1 MLLPESHSSDYSV
14 ALPSLAKLTLC
25 AAAIQ
30 AACFSFPALAADN
43 PVVEKTAY
51 SDIISP
57 DPSNPSNWVV
67 NRGTDDPAKGPAS
80 ISWRHGAATSTL
92 TISASS
98 GQTVK
103 ILGGEPLAAVLYY
116 RANGANFTNKKTGE
130 LFQATKRNGFGFL
143 AREGK
148 MGSFINNGTIE
159 GGFTGVRFDQTA
171 ITTIVNNGTII
182 GSIKGGNADRTW
194 RSAGMEIMAQNIG
207 SLENSGRIQG
217 NTGLYLEDVWMKEI
231 VNKSGG
237 VIAGTG
243 ALSYDK
249 VWNNKPG
256 AANASPGAGISFG
269 YNKVETIRLES
280 GSKTTSQNAAGLFV
294 GTQGNLSTL
303 ELQQDAELSG
313 NWGVEVYQGKITT
326 AKIDG
331 LLKSTGGSAFYNHG
345 TVQDLKITDNA
356 TIESTVGI
364 SNTGKFSTIDIANA
378 ATLNVDSAV
387 VANSG
392 VIGTAD
398 DQVALHIGADATQAK
413 EALNNTGAITGAVA
427 VENGGTLTNTAT
439 GIISGPII
447 AGSGTNTGASNL
459 LAVDNRG
466 KVNTSGQA
474 ADIHIENGGQVK
486 VLNWGVGV
494 TGNRVGDGQGIKVS
508 GDNLNAR
515 SINVEK
521 VQISSITG
529 YQSGDIDFNNAVQNA
544 SGQAL
549 SGVTGKPTQ
558 DVEFDETLKQ
568 QYGLDGYYDQ
578 GSGYFTLW
586 VNAVKGVGAQLAET
600 LANRLNRRA
609 MFVEAATADVS
620 QTGYTH
626 RMQDNQEWLTFVK
639 PYTSYDKFDLS
650 AGGTVKGHTT
660 GILLGISNMYRNEHL
675 FTLYLGYETTDDSA
689 DSLDFDMNTVY
700 GGAKFARVF
709 CTAGNAA
716 YYGKAEAMLAH
727 TSTDVTRSI
736 GGQQFT
742 GSADTFSYGGAVH
755 IGMNYSL
762 GKSSVFTPEIGVG
775 YTGGRMG
782 DFDINGNIAAVSYE
796 HYDSHTSNIG
806 YGDLSL
812 KWFQKWGTIVNTLLG
827 GGTRVNFNRDM
838 DVSSN
843 ISGVQGSSTVK
854 LPRSYQWVNASLIL
868 DVNSNLDLS
877 FGYVDILD
885 TNGSSHNMTA
895 KLTYTF

>member
-427 VENGGTLTNTAT
+427 VENGG
-439 GIISGPII
+439 
-447 AGSGTNTGASNL
+447 
-459 LAVDNRG
+459 
-466 KVNTSGQA
+466 
-474 ADIHIENGGQVK
+474 QVK

-877 FGYVDILD
+877 FGYVGILD

>member
-1 MLLPESHSSDYSV
+1 M
-14 ALPSLAKLTLC
+14 
-25 AAAIQ
+25 
-30 AACFSFPALAADN
+30 
-43 PVVEKTAY
+43 
-51 SDIISP
+51 
-57 DPSNPSNWVV
+57 
-67 NRGTDDPAKGPAS
+67 
-80 ISWRHGAATSTL
+80 
-92 TISASS
+92 
-98 GQTVK
+98 
-103 ILGGEPLAAVLYY
+103 
-116 RANGANFTNKKTGE
+116 
-130 LFQATKRNGFGFL
+130 
-143 AREGK
+143 
-148 MGSFINNGTIE
+148 
-159 GGFTGVRFDQTA
+159 
-171 ITTIVNNGTII
+171 
-182 GSIKGGNADRTW
+182 
-194 RSAGMEIMAQNIG
+194 
-207 SLENSGRIQG
+207 
-217 NTGLYLEDVWMKEI
+217 
-231 VNKSGG
+231 
-237 VIAGTG
+237 
-243 ALSYDK
+243 
-249 VWNNKPG
+249 
-256 AANASPGAGISFG
+256 
-269 YNKVETIRLES
+269 
-280 GSKTTSQNAAGLFV
+280 
-294 GTQGNLSTL
+294 
-303 ELQQDAELSG
+303 
-313 NWGVEVYQGKITT
+313 
-326 AKIDG
+326 
-331 LLKSTGGSAFYNHG
+331 
-345 TVQDLKITDNA
+345 
-356 TIESTVGI
+356 
-364 SNTGKFSTIDIANA
+364 
-378 ATLNVDSAV
+378 
-387 VANSG
+387 
-392 VIGTAD
+392 
-398 DQVALHIGADATQAK
+398 ALHIGADATQAK

-515 SINVEK
+515 SISVEK

-549 SGVTGKPTQ
+549 LGVTGKPTQ

-600 LANRLNRRA
+600 LANRLHRRA

-762 GKSSVFTPEIGVG
+762 GKSSVFTPEFGVG
-775 YTGGRMG
+775 YSGGRMG

-812 KWFQKWGTIVNTLLG
+812 KWFQKWGTTVNTLLG

-877 FGYVDILD
+877 FGYVGILD

>member
-92 TISASS
+92 TIGASS
-98 GQTVK
+98 DQTVK

-256 AANASPGAGISFG
+256 AANASPGSGISFG

-427 VENGGTLTNTAT
+427 VENGG
-439 GIISGPII
+439 
-447 AGSGTNTGASNL
+447 
-459 LAVDNRG
+459 
-466 KVNTSGQA
+466 
-474 ADIHIENGGQVK
+474 QVK

-508 GDNLNAR
+508 GENLNAR
-515 SINVEK
+515 SISVEK

-549 SGVTGKPTQ
+549 LGVTGKPTQ

-742 GSADTFSYGGAVH
+742 GSADTLSYGGAVH

-762 GKSSVFTPEIGVG
+762 GKSSVFTPEFGVG
-775 YTGGRMG
+775 YSGGRMG

-812 KWFQKWGTIVNTLLG
+812 KWFQKWGTTVNTLLG

-877 FGYVDILD
+877 FGYVGILD